1 MINQTVVK
9 RTEESK
15 SRRKLLQG
23 QTFELAILRQT
34 RDMFPILKMEHG
46 MKVHLPPMIRL
57 QLANVQAY
65 FSMHRH
71 VLKE

>member
-1 MINQTVVK
+1 MEKKNIDWSNIGFGYMKT
-9 RTEESK
+9 
-15 SRRKLLQG
+15 
-23 QTFELAILRQT
+23 
-34 RDMFPILKMEHG
+34 DMFPILKMEHG